1 MSNVLLCALCIISV
15 IGALF
20 TTLVAIGVGSMCQR
34 AQEDIRELRKDIEEA
49 RSEFDRINEFNQGV
63 TECISSIGNVLDVI
77 NERTDWLDDI
87 DGQIHDSFG
96 QNKDGNKS

>member
-34 AQEDIRELRKDIEEA
+34 AQEDIRELRKDIEEV

-87 DGQIHDSFG
+87 DGQIYDSFG